1 MPRLGKQAFL
11 PKRGISFVKL
21 LICRIAYTLSMIFL
35 ETMGTI
41 CGVICVALYRKFE
54 FAIKTI

>member
-1 MPRLGKQAFL
+1 EGNESRSENFRFPTYS
-11 PKRGISFVKL
+11 IVKP
-21 LICRIAYTLSMIFL
+21 LICRTAYTLSMLFL

-41 CGVICVALYRKFE
+41 CGVICVALYKKFE